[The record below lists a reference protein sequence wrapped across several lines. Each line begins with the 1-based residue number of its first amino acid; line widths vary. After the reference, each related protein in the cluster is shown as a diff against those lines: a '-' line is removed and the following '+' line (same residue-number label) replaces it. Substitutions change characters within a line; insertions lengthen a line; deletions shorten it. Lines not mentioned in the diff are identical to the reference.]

1 MITFAC
7 SLEAGTD
14 FSAESLPLPRSADH
28 HWALFHEESP
38 KNNYKLFHEPL
49 VTLFNHTATFSR
61 HSHLPLTTQH
71 LESVGALAARTHLL
85 PLSYKNQL
93 RKSLA
98 PVAYVQSD
106 CDPPSDRDAYVR
118 ELMRH
123 IQVDSYGECLH
134 NKDLPSHLRDST
146 AMEHPDFFHLLSQ
159 YKFILAFENA
169 VCEDYITEKLWRPL
183 KLGVVPVYY
192 GAPNV
197 HLWLPDDRSAVV
209 VNPDEPPEKLAEY
222 LKRLDA
228 HDAEYSRY
236 LQWKHERHISNVNL
250 VKHLSERQWSV
261 HDIARENFIDVFECL
276 VCNRV
281 WENVHRHKQVK
292 HRQVSFLGNILS
304 VC

>member
-1 MITFAC
+1 
-7 SLEAGTD
+7 
-14 FSAESLPLPRSADH
+14 
-28 HWALFHEESP
+28 
-38 KNNYKLFHEPL
+38 
-49 VTLFNHTATFSR
+49 
-61 HSHLPLTTQH
+61 
-71 LESVGALAARTHLL
+71 
-85 PLSYKNQL
+85 
-93 RKSLA
+93 
-98 PVAYVQSD
+98 
-106 CDPPSDRDAYVR
+106 
-118 ELMRH
+118 
-123 IQVDSYGECLH
+123 
-134 NKDLPSHLRDST
+134 
-146 AMEHPDFFHLLSQ
+146 MEHPDFFHLLSQ

-292 HRQVSFLGNILS
+292 HRQVSFLENILS